1 MIGAALLSTLHLFGL
16 VLSVSSIFARARAFR
31 RLVSDPTALDAVF
44 FADNIWG
51 VSALLTI
58 STGLARAFGPFEKG
72 SGFYLNNGAFLI
84 KMGFFALVFVLELY
98 PMVALIRWRI
108 AKGRG
113 QTLDLSKAQLFARL
127 STAELIATC
136 CIPFLASM
144 MARGIGF
151 TWLS

>member
-16 VLSVSSIFARARAFR
+16 VMSVSSIFARARAFR

-44 FADNIWG
+44 FADNLWG
-51 VSALLTI
+51 LAGLLTI
-58 STGLARAFGPFEKG
+58 GTGLARAFGSFEKG

-84 KMGFFALVFVLELY
+84 KMALFGVVFALELY
-98 PMVALIRWRI
+98 PMVVLIRWRI
-108 AKGRG
+108 AKSRG
-113 QTLDLSKAQLFARL
+113 QPLDFAKARLFERL
-127 STAELIATC
+127 STAELVVTC
-136 CIPFLASM
+136 CIPFVASM